1 MAATSATFL
10 DLPRRHKWVS
20 KSRMVGLWRVI
31 VTVVVQG
38 IVRTEAQPSQ
48 TRRWP
53 RYQPMPGQ
61 EGNADPRGHFA
72 SVETVQ
78 LLQPIVATRQ
88 PHGRA
93 PTTRSRHP
101 I

>member
-10 DLPRRHKWVS
+10 DLPRRHNWVS

-53 RYQPMPGQ
+53 RYQPMSRSGGQ
-61 EGNADPRGHFA
+61 CRPARPFR
-72 SVETVQ
+72 VC
-78 LLQPIVATRQ
+78 
-88 PHGRA
+88 
-93 PTTRSRHP
+93 
-101 I
+101 